1 VLFWLGVRALLRP
14 ARGENE
20 IDMAA
25 PGEGETGA
33 SEVYHNVTCPFC
45 GLLCDDLEVARTGST
60 LKVLKNGCGRA
71 IGGFQRKL
79 PEAKPQVRG
88 ADVDLKTAIGA
99 AAELVRK
106 SSLPLYGGMASDVG
120 GIRAIMS
127 LADRSGG
134 VIDHALS
141 EGQYRNIKVVQMSG
155 WIMTTLT
162 EARNRTDVFV
172 IVSDVHKLH
181 GRFFDR
187 IVCPE
192 QSMFD
197 DVPKKRDVIFIG
209 ENFDTSAAKGNR
221 VGEVINLNCPNDRL
235 TEVLGALHARL
246 RGLPVQTREPAPQ
259 KRGGLLS
266 SLLPS
271 KETPSVPEVA
281 GVKLSDIDRVAEKCK
296 AANYSV
302 FVWAPPGLAF
312 AQADLAVLL
321 VSDIVKELNLTT
333 RSAGLSLGGN
343 DGAPSA
349 ASCATWQTGFPLR
362 VSFANGKPEYD
373 SYRYSIGRM
382 LADNEGDLL
391 TWVSSFNPDLGPP
404 ATKLPTIVLGTPGLR
419 LSQQPTVFIPVGT
432 PGVDHAGCMVR
443 CDNVV
448 SLPLTNLGRAP
459 LPRGADVLA
468 AIEAAL

>member
-1 VLFWLGVRALLRP
+1 
-14 ARGENE
+14 
-20 IDMAA
+20 MTA
-25 PGEGETGA
+25 PGEGA

-45 GLLCDDLEVARTGST
+45 GLLCDDLEVSRTGSA

-71 IGGFQRKL
+71 IGGFQRTL
-79 PEAKPQVRG
+79 PAAKPQVRG
-88 ADVDLKTAIGA
+88 SDVDLKTAIDA
-99 AAELVRK
+99 AAALIRK
-106 SSLPLYGGMASDVG
+106 STLPLYGGMASDVAG
-120 GIRAIMS
+120 ARAVMS

-134 VIDHALS
+134 VVDHALS

-155 WIMTTLT
+155 WITTTLT
-162 EARNRTDVFV
+162 EARNRADLFV
-172 IVSDVHKLH
+172 IAGSDVHKLH

-187 IVCPE
+187 VVCPGH
-192 QSMFD
+192 SMFD
-197 DVPKKRDVIFIG
+197 DVPKKRDVVFIG
-209 ENFDTSAAKGNR
+209 EGLDTSGAKGNR
-221 VGEVINLNCPNDRL
+221 IGEVINLQCPNDRL
-235 TEVLGALHARL
+235 TEVLGTLHARL
-246 RGLPVQTREPAPQ
+246 RGFPVQAREAAPA

-271 KETPSVPEVA
+271 RDASPALEVA

-296 AANYSV
+296 AAHYSV
-302 FVWAPPGLAF
+302 FVWAPPGLNF

-321 VSDIVKELNLTT
+321 VADIVKELNLTT

-343 DGAPSA
+343 EGAPSA
-349 ASCATWQTGFPLR
+349 ASVSTWQTGFPLR

-373 SYRYSIGRM
+373 SYRYAIGRM
-382 LADNEGDLL
+382 LAENEGDLL

-404 ATKLPTIVLGTPGLR
+404 TTKLPTIVLGTPGLR
-419 LSQQPTVFIPVGT
+419 MSQPPAVFIPVGT

-448 SLPLTNLGRAP
+448 SLPLKNLGRAP